1 MTNRASSKLFAAMR
15 LGEQKA
21 LDGAVSFRLY
31 ADLEK
36 GKLRL
41 TGMSALSISSD
52 PAALTDLW

>member
-1 MTNRASSKLFAAMR
+1 MR